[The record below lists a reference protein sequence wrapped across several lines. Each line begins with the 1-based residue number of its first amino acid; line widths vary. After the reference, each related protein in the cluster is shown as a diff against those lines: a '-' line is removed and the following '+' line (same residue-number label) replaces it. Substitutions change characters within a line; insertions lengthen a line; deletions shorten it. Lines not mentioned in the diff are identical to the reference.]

1 MRTVNT
7 LRKSYLEQFRIFLT
21 NLAYSQKTIDT
32 YVFHVEKLKENFSVD
47 KFQYKDVIR
56 TISDPKFSL
65 RYRQVIVAALK
76 QYYHFL
82 MWNGTR
88 HDHPCPNLR
97 IRSNFSKNFIQQDFL
112 TSEEL
117 RLLRGR
123 IQRYQLLD
131 LRDKVLLSILTIQG
145 LAPNEVCAL
154 NLQHVNLLNKTVSVA
169 ASRKYKKRKLNLL
182 PEQVALIAAY
192 IHESRSLLTGSTET
206 ALLVGMNGKRI
217 TTDSIHYLISTLSG
231 MIPDKRI
238 TPQIIRQSVITWWIN
253 DLKIPLEQAQLMSG
267 HRWISSTQKY
277 EFTNSEED
285 VALVNK
291 WQ

>member
-1 MRTVNT
+1 
-7 LRKSYLEQFRIFLT
+7 
-21 NLAYSQKTIDT
+21 
-32 YVFHVEKLKENFSVD
+32 
-47 KFQYKDVIR
+47 
-56 TISDPKFSL
+56 
-65 RYRQVIVAALK
+65 
-76 QYYHFL
+76 
-82 MWNGTR
+82 
-88 HDHPCPNLR
+88 
-97 IRSNFSKNFIQQDFL
+97 
-112 TSEEL
+112 
-117 RLLRGR
+117 
-123 IQRYQLLD
+123 
-131 LRDKVLLSILTIQG
+131 
-145 LAPNEVCAL
+145 
-154 NLQHVNLLNKTVSVA
+154 
-169 ASRKYKKRKLNLL
+169 LNLL